1 MEVERI
7 DRTQMAPIRM
17 EKPDWSDNGEP
28 LPVYKVKLSDLY
40 YNADNGRIATWIS
53 GYPFEHDKPLESLSR
68 DDFNDIV
75 ETYIVN
81 SESNATLR
89 KTRENIEQIGQIRPG
104 VILEDGRVLSGN
116 RRFTCLRQLYRKHAS
131 SKFEYFECFILDL
144 PKDKDGRQRIKDIER
159 MTQFGVNEKQDY
171 NPVEKLVDIYNILIN
186 PETKL
191 WSPNEYSKR
200 FDVKIGVVKLMVSK
214 AEIMV
219 EFLEFIGKPR
229 RFDIARANKLDGPLQ
244 ELANLRNSIE
254 EKEWNRIKNFLYSKL
269 YKTITEK
276 NARTNSM
283 RGAIDVYKKNSDR
296 FEAALTTYNSDIEK
310 TEDQYIASLAS
321 GKPAEIKPNPIS
333 QPTMSAKA
341 ERQLDKAI
349 DETKKQMV
357 VTKPIEQVDAS
368 AGILDKIDL
377 DIVKRMDDKNKND
390 LKKAIEK
397 LQEKINKL
405 LENF

>member
-1 MEVERI
+1 M
-7 DRTQMAPIRM
+7 
-17 EKPDWSDNGEP
+17 
-28 LPVYKVKLSDLY
+28 
-40 YNADNGRIATWIS
+40 
-53 GYPFEHDKPLESLSR
+53 
-68 DDFNDIV
+68 
-75 ETYIVN
+75 
-81 SESNATLR
+81 
-89 KTRENIEQIGQIRPG
+89 
-104 VILEDGRVLSGN
+104 
-116 RRFTCLRQLYRKHAS
+116 
-131 SKFEYFECFILDL
+131 

-200 FDVKIGVVKLMVSK
+200 FDVKISVVKLMVSK

-283 RGAIDVYKKNSDR
+283 RGAIDVYKRNPDK
-296 FEAALTTYNSDIEK
+296 FEAALAIYNSDIEK

-321 GKPAEIKPNPIS
+321 GKPTETKPNPIS

-357 VTKPIEQVDAS
+357 VTKPIDQVDAS
-368 AGILDKIDL
+368 AGVLDKIDL
-377 DIVKRMDDKNKND
+377 DIVKRMDDKNKTE

-397 LQEKINKL
+397 LQEKINKI
-405 LENF
+405 LENL